1 MKTQQDIENQ
11 LQILRIKLEAHR
23 SVFLEN
29 DNYEY
34 MHEIE
39 ILKRVIEKFE
49 WLLSVL
55 PINISMW

>member
-23 SVFLEN
+23 AVFLEH
-29 DNYEY
+29 DNYED

-49 WLLSVL
+49 WVLS
-55 PINISMW
+55 